1 MKLINIINH
10 ITSFN
15 PYQKLLVYLRFTI
28 LKLEEQQQQKNILG
42 IIFNTDLF
50 KWEDLQKYTESIYIF
65 DLIRYSKSVISGKF
79 HKTKKKKESL
89 LFVIKMYVSNICNLK
104 DIIHKKNSLILC
116 IIFYNIF
123 WY

>member
-50 KWEDLQKYTESIYIF
+50 KWEDLQRYTESIYIF
-65 DLIRYSKSVISGKF
+65 DLIRYSKSLISGKF
-79 HKTKKKKESL
+79 HKTKKKER
-89 LFVIKMYVSNICNLK
+89 IIIICY
-104 DIIHKKNSLILC
+104 KNLC
-116 IIFYNIF
+116 IKYL
-123 WY
+123 